1 MTPWEVA
8 SPSWIWA
15 GLKRVGHI
23 LVGPVLALLVI
34 AGALLLV
41 SVGLKNLQIGGILG
55 ALLGKKKPGAK
66 VLEAA
71 NSVPKERISAD
82 GKLIPVGQPDSKG
95 MTQAA
100 VVAIESPGLFSN
112 PDTVRFTPPNADK
125 PVEVQLP
132 DGVKNADVEH
142 VIVIKPGEFVV
153 TVRDSSGVTT
163 KTVDDLLAKY
173 GR

>member
-1 MTPWEVA
+1 MT
-8 SPSWIWA
+8 IMA
-15 GLKRVGHI
+15 GLKRVGQI

-34 AGALLLV
+34 AGAVLLV
-41 SVGLKNLQIGGILG
+41 SLGLKNLQIGGLLG
-55 ALLGKKKPGAK
+55 VLLGKKNPGDKA
-66 VLEAA
+66 LGTADSIPE
-71 NSVPKERISAD
+71 ERVSAD
-82 GKLIPVGQPDSKG
+82 GKLIPVGQPDSVG
-95 MTQAA
+95 MTQVS
-100 VVAIESPGLFSN
+100 VVAIDHPGLFSN
-112 PDTVRFTPPNADK
+112 PDTVTFTPPNGDK

-142 VIVIKPGEFVV
+142 VIVVRPGTFVV